1 MKQAYLIM
9 LTQVNDREQ
18 ILVLDL
24 LAAKVQEN
32 FYQKAHPQ
40 D

>member
-1 MKQAYLIM
+1 MKQAYLIK

-18 ILVLDL
+18 ILVLNL
-24 LAAKVQEN
+24 LVVRVQEN
-32 FYQKAHPQ
+32 FYQKAHLP

>member
-1 MKQAYLIM
+1 M

-24 LAAKVQEN
+24 LVVKVQEN
-32 FYQKAHPQ
+32 FYQKAHLQ